1 MPGTC
6 QNLLSAIS
14 RKKPLDEKEMGESKL
29 DRVLTVYDLTAL
41 GVGATLGAGVYILS
55 GEVGRY
61 GAGPATVLA
70 FFIAALTSILA
81 GLCYAE
87 FGARVPKAGS
97 GYVYS
102 YVTVGELTAFVIGWN
117 LILSYVIGAAS
128 VAKAWTANFDSLLG
142 GSIKSTMSSCCQLG
156 SSDFLA
162 PFPDLFS
169 FVLIM
174 LLTCLIAFG
183 VKEFA
188 LVNKVFTFLNVC
200 VIIFVIVVGFTQA
213 DLSNWQMNR
222 TGIEDKLLSV
232 GNGTCEL
239 KLETSEIVQHSNQS
253 YHPTNLTDCL
263 VEEGLTEDEKKGK
276 EMWPGDG
283 GFLPYGVSGLMSGA
297 ATCFYAFVGFD
308 IIATTGEEA
317 INPQRNIPLGIVY
330 SLMVCCVAY
339 LGISAS
345 LTLMQ
350 PYFLL
355 DKATPLPVAFAY
367 VGLTWAEIPV
377 TVGAICALTTSL
389 LGAMFPMPRIIYA
402 MATDGLLFKFLA
414 KVSEKS
420 KTPVIATFISGGIAA
435 IMACLFE
442 TKPLVDLMSI
452 GTLAAYTLVAASV
465 LLLRYSP
472 DSHSDYETTKEQT
485 MTDSSTNILSKLVR
499 PKLSVPTKQTCNIV
513 YNCTIV
519 IMVSSTLAGV
529 ALNIKWKELID
540 TNLPAVIIP
549 IVMAFIMIAATIIIS
564 CQPQSQT
571 ELSFSVPW
579 VPFVPVM
586 NMVINLGLM
595 MQLSAQVWG
604 MLAVWMVLGFSIY
617 FFYGVWH
624 SEEAKQKDQE
634 LLSMNKFEEEK
645 LNVDV

>member
-6 QNLLSAIS
+6 SSILSAIS
-14 RKKPLDEKEMGESKL
+14 RKKPLDEKDLGETKL
-29 DRVLTVYDLTAL
+29 DRVLSVYDLTAL

-61 GAGPATVLA
+61 NAGPGTVVA
-70 FFIAALTSILA
+70 FFIAALTSVLA

-128 VAKAWTANFDSLLG
+128 VAKAWTANFDALLD
-142 GSIKSTMSSCCQLG
+142 GSIKGAMTKCCKLGDSS
-156 SSDFLA
+156 FIA
-162 PFPDLFS
+162 PYPDLFS
-169 FVLIM
+169 FALIM
-174 LLTCLIAFG
+174 ILTCLIAFG

-200 VIIFVIVVGFTQA
+200 VIVFVIVVGFTQA
-213 DLSNWQMNR
+213 NLKNWQLTR
-222 TGIEDKLLSV
+222 TAIENEILSSS
-232 GNGTCEL
+232 NGTCEL
-239 KLETSEIVQHSNQS
+239 KPLTSISVND
-253 YHPTNLTDCL
+253 TAITNDNLTDCL
-263 VEEGLTEDEKKGK
+263 VEPGLSEEDTKGK
-276 EMWPGDG
+276 EQWPGYG

-330 SLMVCCVAY
+330 SLMVCCIAY

-350 PYFLL
+350 PYYLL
-355 DKATPLPVAFAY
+355 DKDTPLPVAFAY
-367 VGLTWAEIPV
+367 VGLKWAEIPV

-472 DSHSDYETTKEQT
+472 DAQSDYETTKEQT
-485 MTDSSTNILSKLVR
+485 MTDSSTNMLSKLVR
-499 PKLSVPTKQTCNIV
+499 PKISVPTKQTCNIV
-513 YNCTIV
+513 YNCTII
-519 IMVSSTLAGV
+519 IMVSSIIAGV
-529 ALNIKWKELID
+529 ALNIKWEDLVE
-540 TNLPAVIIP
+540 TNLPAVYIP
-549 IVMAFIMIAATIIIS
+549 IIMALILVAATIIIS
-564 CQPQSQT
+564 CQPQSKK

-595 MQLSAQVWG
+595 MQLSAKVWA
-604 MLAVWMVLGFSIY
+604 MLAVWMALGFSIY

-634 LLSMNKFEEEK
+634 LLSMNKSENEK